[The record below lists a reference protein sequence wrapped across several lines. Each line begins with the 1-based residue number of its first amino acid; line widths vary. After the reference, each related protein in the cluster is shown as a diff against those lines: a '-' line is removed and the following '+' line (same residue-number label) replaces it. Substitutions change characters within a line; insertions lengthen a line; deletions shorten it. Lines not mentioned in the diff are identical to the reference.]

1 MLVRLVLDLRGFAA
15 IRLRSIMRTPR
26 WQDLPRARAN
36 RQYAAGWRL
45 ITNHNR
51 GGR

>member
-1 MLVRLVLDLRGFAA
+1 MLVRLVLDLCGFAA